1 MFRSPRKPPTHLISE
16 TASFKQYL
24 DYYAQ
29 RVELSE
35 NKLASIIRI
44 NQQRLNDISNGKT
57 KNVDTETLVR
67 ICLALGLNEEQSF
80 DLMARCERTLSPAKP
95 EHRAYRELIRLYS
108 EKEINYNVPAKE
120 LEDILNDADQYLN
133 ARGFT
138 SFEFKN
144 IGTRPKE
151 SKTT

>member
-1 MFRSPRKPPTHLISE
+1 MFRSPRKPPTQLDE

-24 DYYAQ
+24 DYYTQ
-29 RVELSE
+29 RVKLSE

-44 NQQRLNDISNGKT
+44 NQQRLNDISNEKT

-67 ICLALGLNEEQSF
+67 ICLALGLNEEESL
-80 DLMARCERTLSPAKP
+80 DLMARRERALSPAKL
-95 EHRAYRELIRLYS
+95 EHRAYRELICLYS

-120 LEDILNDADQYLN
+120 LEDILNEADQYLN

-144 IGTRPKE
+144 IGTRSKK

>member
-1 MFRSPRKPPTHLISE
+1 MFRSPRKPPTHLSE

-24 DYYAQ
+24 DYYTQ
-29 RVELSE
+29 KVKLSE

-57 KNVDTETLVR
+57 KNVDVETLVR

-80 DLMARCERTLSPAKP
+80 DLMARCERTLSPARP

-108 EKEINYNVPAKE
+108 EKEINYNVSAKE

-133 ARGFT
+133 ARGFA

-144 IGTRPKE
+144 IGTSSKK

>member
-1 MFRSPRKPPTHLISE
+1 MFRSPRKPPTQLSE
-16 TASFKQYL
+16 PASFKQCL
-24 DYYAQ
+24 DYYTQ
-29 RVELSE
+29 RVKLSE

-44 NQQRLNDISNGKT
+44 NQQRLNDISNEKT

-67 ICLALGLNEEQSF
+67 ICLALGLNEEESF
-80 DLMARCERTLSPAKP
+80 DLMARRERTLSPAKP

-108 EKEINYNVPAKE
+108 GKEINYNVPAKE

-133 ARGFT
+133 ACGFT
-138 SFEFKN
+138 RFEFKN
-144 IGTRPKE
+144 IGTSSKK